1 MLSMKLL
8 QLTLYPL
15 RNSMVE
21 PLNQRFCRQ
30 IGFVDKPVLFAK
42 ASDVESG
49 PFCVTAETNLGGRDA
64 DFH

>member
-1 MLSMKLL
+1 
-8 QLTLYPL
+8 
-15 RNSMVE
+15 MVE